1 MVHAYEA
8 FRTLNHSESEI
19 MFFSIFFFLY
29 PHVVLHQQISTS
41 SITEIFLRTL
51 NLQYVS
57 AKL

>member
-8 FRTLNHSESEI
+8 FCTLNHSESEI
-19 MFFSIFFFLY
+19 MFFSIVFLY

-41 SITEIFLRTL
+41 SITEIFLRML
-51 NLQYVS
+51 NLQYVN